1 MSVLLIYLYY
11 LCTSDPKNSFM
22 NSFEERLSFWNIAV
36 DRKELDLF
44 EKYYDILIEWNHK
57 FNLTAV
63 TGRDDVY
70 VKHFTDSIAL
80 AHYMDLS
87 GKKILDVGSGAGF
100 PGIPLAIIHDDC
112 NIVLI
117 DSLNKRVGFLDTVI
131 SSLGLS
137 NVTAV
142 CDRAEELGHD
152 DNFREQFDVVTSRA
166 VAGLNILSEYC
177 LPFVCDGGMFV
188 SYKGSS
194 VDEELSVS
202 DNALSVLGGT
212 IETVEKYNIPFTD
225 IPRSLIFIRKSS
237 ATPDKYPRHAGR
249 PLKKP
254 L

>member
-1 MSVLLIYLYY
+1 
-11 LCTSDPKNSFM
+11 M

-36 DRKELDLF
+36 DRNKLDLF
-44 EKYYDILIEWNHK
+44 EKYYELLIEWNGR

-63 TGRDDVY
+63 TGREDVY

-80 AHYMDLS
+80 AHYIDLS
-87 GKKILDVGSGAGF
+87 GKKILDIGSGAGF
-100 PGIPLAIIHDDC
+100 PGIPLAIICDDC
-112 NIVLI
+112 EIVLL

-137 NVTAV
+137 NVKAV
-142 CDRAEELGHD
+142 CHRAEDLGH
-152 DNFREQFDVVTSRA
+152 NEMYREQFDVVTSRV

-177 LPFVCDGGMFV
+177 LPFVRDGGLFV
-188 SYKGSS
+188 SYKGSA
-194 VDEELSVS
+194 VDEELSAS
-202 DNALSVLGGT
+202 ENALSVLGGEMEK
-212 IETVEKYNIPFTD
+212 IEKYTIPFTD

-237 ATPDKYPRHAGR
+237 ATPEKYPRHAGR